1 MKLLKSIKVSGVMCH
16 RMEQLKKVWKLLTDA
31 GIFNNIMR
39 TGLKAETESLHIRF
53 RCLSI
58 KGIFGYNLRY
68 AVFNTLQTLLQ
79 YFWNT
84 QSVRL
89 LLQYICMERTVMT
102 DDDVTK
108 LLTHIRTEIKKENLT
123 ITYLSK
129 HSEVTYNSVKNFLDD
144 KTDPL
149 FRTVVRL
156 IDASD
161 LPIATLF
168 NEAAVSDE
176 KDPSEDFYARKM
188 KRLNAYNK
196 AITRLMIDML
206 TERQEKEARHE
217 TLNNEGI

>member
-1 MKLLKSIKVSGVMCH
+1 MCH

-31 GIFNNIMR
+31 GIFNNIMK

-206 TERQEKEARHE
+206 TERQEKEERHE

>member
-1 MKLLKSIKVSGVMCH
+1 
-16 RMEQLKKVWKLLTDA
+16 MEQLKKVWKLLTDA
-31 GIFNNIMR
+31 GIFNNIMK

-206 TERQEKEARHE
+206 TERQEKEERHE

>member
-1 MKLLKSIKVSGVMCH
+1 
-16 RMEQLKKVWKLLTDA
+16 MEQVKKVWKLSTDA
-31 GIFNNIMR
+31 GIFNNIMK
-39 TGLKAETESLHIRF
+39 TGIKAETESLHIRF

-58 KGIFGYNLRY
+58 NGIFDYSLRY
-68 AVFNTLQTLLQ
+68 VVFNTLQMNLQ

-108 LLTHIRTEIKKENLT
+108 LLKHIRTEIQKENLT

-129 HSEVTYNSVKNFLDD
+129 HSDVTYNSVKNFLDN

-161 LPIATLF
+161 LPIGKLF

-206 TERQEKEARHE
+206 TERQEKEERHE
-217 TLNNEGI
+217 LSKNEDV

>member
-1 MKLLKSIKVSGVMCH
+1 MCH

-31 GIFNNIMR
+31 GIFNNIMK

-68 AVFNTLQTLLQ
+68 AVFNTLQTFLQ

-206 TERQEKEARHE
+206 TERQEKEERHE

>member
-1 MKLLKSIKVSGVMCH
+1 
-16 RMEQLKKVWKLLTDA
+16 MEQLKKVWKLLTDA

>member
-1 MKLLKSIKVSGVMCH
+1 
-16 RMEQLKKVWKLLTDA
+16 
-31 GIFNNIMR
+31 
-39 TGLKAETESLHIRF
+39 
-53 RCLSI
+53 
-58 KGIFGYNLRY
+58 
-68 AVFNTLQTLLQ
+68 
-79 YFWNT
+79 
-84 QSVRL
+84 
-89 LLQYICMERTVMT
+89 MT

>member
-1 MKLLKSIKVSGVMCH
+1 
-16 RMEQLKKVWKLLTDA
+16 MEQLKKVWKLLTDA

-206 TERQEKEARHE
+206 TERQEKEERHE
-217 TLNNEGI
+217 ALKNEDV

>member
-1 MKLLKSIKVSGVMCH
+1 
-16 RMEQLKKVWKLLTDA
+16 MEQVKKVWNLLTDA
-31 GIFNNIMR
+31 GIFNNLMK

-53 RCLSI
+53 RYLSI
-58 KGIFGYNLRY
+58 NGIFDCNLRL
-68 AVFNTLQTLLQ
+68 AVFNTLQTILQ

-89 LLQYICMERTVMT
+89 LLQYICMESTVMT

-206 TERQEKEARHE
+206 TERQEKEERHE
-217 TLNNEGI
+217 ALKNEDV

>member
-1 MKLLKSIKVSGVMCH
+1 
-16 RMEQLKKVWKLLTDA
+16 MEQLKKVLKLLTDA
-31 GIFNNIMR
+31 GIFNNIMK

-68 AVFNTLQTLLQ
+68 AVFNTLQTFLQ

-206 TERQEKEARHE
+206 IERQEKEERHE

>member
-1 MKLLKSIKVSGVMCH
+1 MCH

>member
-1 MKLLKSIKVSGVMCH
+1 
-16 RMEQLKKVWKLLTDA
+16 
-31 GIFNNIMR
+31 
-39 TGLKAETESLHIRF
+39 
-53 RCLSI
+53 
-58 KGIFGYNLRY
+58 
-68 AVFNTLQTLLQ
+68 
-79 YFWNT
+79 
-84 QSVRL
+84 
-89 LLQYICMERTVMT
+89 MT

-206 TERQEKEARHE
+206 TERQEKEERHE

>member
-1 MKLLKSIKVSGVMCH
+1 MCH

-108 LLTHIRTEIKKENLT
+108 LLEHIRT
-123 ITYLSK
+123 
-129 HSEVTYNSVKNFLDD
+129 
-144 KTDPL
+144 
-149 FRTVVRL
+149 
-156 IDASD
+156 
-161 LPIATLF
+161 
-168 NEAAVSDE
+168 
-176 KDPSEDFYARKM
+176 
-188 KRLNAYNK
+188 
-196 AITRLMIDML
+196 
-206 TERQEKEARHE
+206 
-217 TLNNEGI
+217 